1 MIFEQYYLGCLAHA
15 SYLIADEGT
24 RKAAVVDPQ
33 RDIDQYLAFASEH
46 DLAIEYVL
54 LTHFHADFVSGH
66 LELAKRTGAKIVL
79 SAKGETEFDS
89 IGLEDGDEIALGS
102 VRIEGL
108 QTPGHTPES
117 MTFLVFDGENERPW
131 AALTGDTL
139 FIGDVGRPDLLAS
152 IGFEQADLAAMLY
165 DSLHDK
171 LMLLPDETLV
181 YPAHGAGSM
190 CGKALSDEKVSTI
203 GKQRAENYALQPM
216 EKQAFIELV
225 SSGQQD
231 APKYFVHDAILNRKQ
246 HATLDETLERGLRAL
261 ALQDFQRMSN
271 AGAVVVDVRDAAEFA
286 ARHLAGSLGIGL
298 DGKFATW
305 AGYVIDADS
314 PILLVGSREQ
324 VEEAATR
331 LGRIGLDRV
340 VGYLDRDVSDISDLG
355 SLQRF
360 ERYCPNTLR
369 TALESGTGPKLLD
382 VRTAGEFES
391 GHVDGAVNIPLNRL
405 EERLEEVPQGPLVVI
420 CRSGYRSIL
429 GASILQANGIDA
441 VSDLEGGMLAWE
453 GATCTASS

>member
-1 MIFEQYYLGCLAHA
+1 MDL
-15 SYLIADEGT
+15 
-24 RKAAVVDPQ
+24 
-33 RDIDQYLAFASEH
+33 IDQHNFPILGFTELVLGIHKDESPARGLTRSP
-46 DLAIEYVL
+46 IEQ
-54 LTHFHADFVSGH
+54 
-66 LELAKRTGAKIVL
+66 
-79 SAKGETEFDS
+79 GESD
-89 IGLEDGDEIALGS
+89 A
-102 VRIEGL
+102 
-108 QTPGHTPES
+108 
-117 MTFLVFDGENERPW
+117 
-131 AALTGDTL
+131 
-139 FIGDVGRPDLLAS
+139 PDLRPKAL
-152 IGFEQADLAAMLY
+152 
-165 DSLHDK
+165 LHDPAFQN
-171 LMLLPDETLV
+171 LHFRDVLV
-181 YPAHGAGSM
+181 VPLTRFGG
-190 CGKALSDEKVSTI
+190 
-203 GKQRAENYALQPM
+203 RRENRFGNPIM
-216 EKQAFIELV
+216 F
-225 SSGQQD
+225 
-231 APKYFVHDAILNRKQ
+231 PKHVWQLY
-246 HATLDETLERGLRAL
+246 
-261 ALQDFQRMSN
+261 
-271 AGAVVVDVRDAAEFA
+271 AAEFA